1 VQPTK
6 ATALE
11 FRHRFWILMAIYVLG
26 FWAPWDAA
34 LGRIGLGDGT
44 GPYPHLWGVLAALLS
59 KTGIMSIKS
68 AFDVVLGVG
77 ILCAGAGA
85 WLRTWGSAYLGTDV
99 MRDTTMRGE
108 GVVADGPY
116 RHVRNPLYLGAW
128 IHTLALALL
137 MPASGAIFTIVLLVL
152 FQMRLILAEESF
164 LGGKQGGTYTAYCA
178 RVPRLLPALRP
189 RIAALGA
196 RPRWP
201 QAVLAEIMMWG
212 VTASFA
218 VLGWR
223 YNAFLL
229 TKCVLVSLGVSLVV
243 RAFQM
248 QDRPAA

>member
-1 VQPTK
+1 
-6 ATALE
+6 
-11 FRHRFWILMAIYVLG
+11 M
-26 FWAPWDAA
+26 
-34 LGRIGLGDGT
+34 
-44 GPYPHLWGVLAALLS
+44 S

-85 WLRTWGSAYLGTDV
+85 WLRTWGPAYLGTDV

-164 LGGKQGGTYTAYCA
+164 LGGKQAARIQRTAHGCPGCCPRCDRGLRLWERGRGGHRRC
-178 RVPRLLPALRP
+178 
-189 RIAALGA
+189 
-196 RPRWP
+196 
-201 QAVLAEIMMWG
+201 
-212 VTASFA
+212 
-218 VLGWR
+218 WR
-223 YNAFLL
+223 R
-229 TKCVLVSLGVSLVV
+229 S
-243 RAFQM
+243 
-248 QDRPAA
+248 